1 MTVTEPVGPRAGGS
15 FLIERH
21 EPATIQVPEERGDEL
36 RLMAHSARQ
45 FVERELLSEA
55 GKLEVVDYDFLRQKL
70 QRAGEQG
77 LLGVDVPEEHG
88 GLAASKTASMLV
100 AEQLASS
107 GSFNV
112 TFNAHT
118 GIGTLPIVY
127 FGTGEQQ
134 ERYRRARWWRPTASP
149 NPIPAPMPGR
159 PGPVRCWTRMAAPTA

>member
-1 MTVTEPVGPRAGGS
+1 MTVTEAVGPREGGS
-15 FLIERH
+15 LLIGRH

-45 FVERELLSEA
+45 FVERALLSEA

-107 GSFNV
+107 GSRS
-112 TFNAHT
+112 
-118 GIGTLPIVY
+118 
-127 FGTGEQQ
+127 E
-134 ERYRRARWWRPTASP
+134 AR
-149 NPIPAPMPGR
+149 
-159 PGPVRCWTRMAAPTA
+159 